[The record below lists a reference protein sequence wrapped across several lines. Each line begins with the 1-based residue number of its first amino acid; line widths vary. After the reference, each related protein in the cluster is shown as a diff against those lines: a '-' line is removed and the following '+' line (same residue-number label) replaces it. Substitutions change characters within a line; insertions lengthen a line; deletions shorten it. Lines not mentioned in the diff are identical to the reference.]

1 MMCNYYV
8 MSIVA
13 GKNILN
19 TTRGLAAYLFH
30 RLEDIND
37 VSKLISESKD
47 INECTESIYLST
59 IYFKKYTFS
68 IRSIVDM
75 YIVSNG
81 MLALIEEFKIK
92 IVKKYNLIIVNS
104 SKSEEMLTGQYCLIK
119 FEEVEFI
126 EVLDLE
132 KSLFEQEYPN
142 TIDEIK
148 RLELLEKVD
157 LDFFIIS
164 ELRMD
169 LKTPVC
175 SDKFKKRYELMNLA
189 GVEFYDINTASW
201 LNGSRA
207 EIEYIM
213 KKTGKVIP
221 FVNPI

>member
-1 MMCNYYV
+1 MCNYYA
-8 MSIVA
+8 MSIVT
-13 GKNILN
+13 GRNILD
-19 TTRGLAAYLFH
+19 TTRGLTAYLFH

-75 YIVSNG
+75 SIVSNE
-81 MLALIEEFKIK
+81 MLALIEKFNIK
-92 IVKKYNLIIVNS
+92 IAQKYNLIIVNS
-104 SKSEEMLTGQYCLIK
+104 SKSEEMLKGQYYLIK

-132 KSLFEQEYPN
+132 KSIFEQEYPD

-169 LKTPVC
+169 FKTPIC
-175 SDKFKKRYELMNLA
+175 SGEFKKQYEFMSLD
-189 GVEFYDINTASW
+189 GVEFYDIHTAAW

-213 KKTGKVIP
+213 KKTGEVIP